1 MNALGY
7 CPQCNKTL
15 SLTDSFTCSCGYLIE
30 VDQELHLCPFCKK
43 QDFYKQKDFNP
54 LIGRII
60 FIIAAILSLFT
71 YGLSFIVFYIID
83 FFLYKKIPFLVLC
96 YYCGSHFRDVLRI
109 HEIKEFDHYKADM
122 IKYNQDV

>member
-1 MNALGY
+1 MNVMGY
-7 CPQCNKTL
+7 CPQCNKSL
-15 SLTDSFTCSCGYLIE
+15 SFSDNFICSCGYTIE
-30 VDQELHLCPFCKK
+30 LEKELYSCPFCKK
-43 QDFYKQKDFNP
+43 KDFYKQKDFNP

-60 FIIAAILSLFT
+60 FIIAAILSIFT

-96 YYCGSHFRDVLRI
+96 YHCGSHFRDVKRI
-109 HEIKEFDHYKADM
+109 KDIKEFDHYKSDM